1 MSESPRVLSPP
12 PPPGPPRPPALRQR
26 HGVETPEHV
35 ELQFELAGVGSRAA
49 AALLDTFL
57 LGVFQMLC
65 WLLLGLLVDL
75 QSAAGNWAFA
85 ILFLVFVFTFL
96 FIYYA
101 LFEGLNSGRT
111 PGKMALGI
119 RVVMD
124 SGRPVTL
131 SAAVVRNLLRLID
144 FWFPLAPLVPGML
157 FVFLSKSN
165 KRLGDLAAGTVVV
178 RDRPTEW
185 ALAVVSSPSVLQP
198 GLPGGTPPVEEI
210 EIGPP
215 ELSDDEFRLLD
226 RFLARMN
233 DLTPTVQV
241 RMLVELARRFETR
254 LPRRSA
260 DPQEYLV
267 AVFAEEQLRR
277 RSRFATRAGTGPGG
291 AGRTTVTA
299 ERFLARKRDAWE
311 QFRDV
316 ATRIER
322 AGVGALPP
330 AEIPAFAA
338 RYREVAADLARARTY
353 GVDPQIIE
361 YLERLV
367 SAGHNALYRAR
378 GRNRPP
384 VGRYLLG
391 EFPGAV
397 VASWRYVMVA
407 FLLFTVPAAVGYVM
421 LRERPELTEEIVPPT
436 MVSRAEQ
443 AAERQARGV
452 GYAQSPDEEL
462 PVIASLI
469 ITNNILVCFWAFT
482 GGLLAGLFTLWSL
495 VFNGLSLGM
504 GFGVFA
510 NHHAA
515 GYLGTFVV
523 GHGVLELTAIFISG
537 GAGFRLARALIAP
550 GDRTRKD
557 ALVLEG
563 MIAVRMIGAVICL
576 LGLAGT
582 IEGLLSASDAPAG
595 AKFLVG
601 GLSTVLLGLY
611 FGNGWRYLRSLRPA
625 EAGVSGLA
633 APA

>member
-1 MSESPRVLSPP
+1 M
-12 PPPGPPRPPALRQR
+12 
-26 HGVETPEHV
+26 

-49 AALLDTFL
+49 AAVLDTLL
-57 LGVFQMLC
+57 LGLFQVLGL
-65 WLLLGLLVDL
+65 LLLGLLIDV
-75 QSAAGNWAFA
+75 QSEAGNWAFA
-85 ILFLVFVFTFL
+85 ILFLVFGFTFL
-96 FIYYA
+96 FVYYT

-124 SGRPVTL
+124 SGRPVTFG
-131 SAAVVRNLLRLID
+131 AAVVRNLLRLID

-157 FVFLSKSN
+157 FVFLTKSN

-178 RDRPTEW
+178 RDHPTEW
-185 ALAVVSSPSVLQP
+185 ALAAVPSPTAP
-198 GLPGGTPPVEEI
+198 HARLPGGTAPSEEI
-210 EIGPP
+210 ETGPP

-254 LPRRSA
+254 VPRRST
-260 DPQEYLV
+260 DPQEYLL
-267 AVFAEEQLRR
+267 AVFAEEQMRR
-277 RSRFATRAGTGPGG
+277 RSRFATRAGAGPGG

-299 ERFLARKRDAWE
+299 ERFFARKRDAWE
-311 QFRDV
+311 QFRGV

-330 AEIPAFAA
+330 SEIPGFAA

-353 GVDPQIIE
+353 GVDPSIID

-384 VGRYLLG
+384 LGRYLLG

-407 FLLFTVPAAVGYVM
+407 FLLFAVPAAVGYVM

-443 AAERQARGV
+443 AAERQARGE
-452 GYAQSPDEEL
+452 GYAQSPNEEL

-469 ITNNILVCFWAFT
+469 ITNNIMVCFWAFS

-523 GHGVLELTAIFISG
+523 GHGFLELTAIFISG

-550 GDRTRKD
+550 GDRTRRD

-576 LGLAGT
+576 LALAGA
-582 IEGLLSASDAPAG
+582 IEGLLSASDAPAEYKYATG
-595 AKFLVG
+595 A
-601 GLSTVLLGLY
+601 LSAVLLTFY
-611 FGNGWRYLRSLRPA
+611 FANGWAYWHQSVPRDATLDRWGDPQLSA
-625 EAGVSGLA
+625 
-633 APA
+633 

>member
-1 MSESPRVLSPP
+1 M
-12 PPPGPPRPPALRQR
+12 
-26 HGVETPEHV
+26 
-35 ELQFELAGVGSRAA
+35 ELLFELAGVGSRAA
-49 AALLDTFL
+49 AALLDTLL
-57 LGVFQMLC
+57 LGIFQILG
-65 WLLLGLLVDL
+65 WLVLGLLVDL
-75 QSAAGNWAFA
+75 QSPAGNWAFA
-85 ILFLVFVFTFL
+85 IFFLVVVFTALFL
-96 FIYYA
+96 YYA

-111 PGKMALGI
+111 PGKIALGI

-131 SAAVVRNLLRLID
+131 SAAAVRNLLRLID

-157 FVFLSKSN
+157 FVFLTKSN

-178 RDRPTEW
+178 RDHPTEW
-185 ALAVVSSPSVLQP
+185 ALAAVTPVTPSPPQAPAAEDLE
-198 GLPGGTPPVEEI
+198 T
-210 EIGPP
+210 GPP
-215 ELSDDEFRLLD
+215 ELSDDEFKLLD
-226 RFLARMN
+226 RFLARRN
-233 DLTPTVQV
+233 DLVPEVQV

-254 LPRRSA
+254 VPRRSA
-260 DPQEYLV
+260 DPEQYLV
-267 AVFAEEQLRR
+267 ALFAEERR
-277 RSRFATRAGTGPGG
+277 RRGSRFATRAGAGPGG

-311 QFRDV
+311 QFRVV

-322 AGVGALPP
+322 AGVGALPA

-353 GVDPQIIE
+353 GVDPQVLD

-378 GRNRPP
+378 GRDRPP
-384 VGRYLLG
+384 LGRYLLG
-391 EFPGAV
+391 EFPAAV
-397 VASWRYVMVA
+397 VASWRYVLAA
-407 FLLFTVPAAVGYVM
+407 FLLFAIPAAVGYVM

-443 AAERQARGV
+443 AAERQARGE
-452 GYAQSPDEEL
+452 GYAQSADEQL

-469 ITNNILVCFWAFT
+469 ITNNIMVCFWAFT
-482 GGLLAGLFTLWSL
+482 GGLLAGLLTLWSL
-495 VFNGLSLGM
+495 VFNGLSIGM

-510 NHHAA
+510 NYRAA

-557 ALVLEG
+557 ALVVEG

-576 LGLAGT
+576 LALAGT
-582 IEGLLSASDAPAG
+582 IEGLLSASDAPA
-595 AKFLVG
+595 ALKFFVG
-601 GLSTVLLGLY
+601 GLSAVLLGLY
-611 FGNGWRYLRSLRPA
+611 FGNGWRYQGERSLPA
-625 EAGVSGLA
+625 AAA
-633 APA
+633 APSRRGPP

>member
-1 MSESPRVLSPP
+1 
-12 PPPGPPRPPALRQR
+12 
-26 HGVETPEHV
+26 
-35 ELQFELAGVGSRAA
+35 
-49 AALLDTFL
+49 
-57 LGVFQMLC
+57 MLC

-85 ILFLVFVFTFL
+85 IFFLVFVFTFL

-157 FVFLSKSN
+157 FVFLTKSN

-185 ALAVVSSPSVLQP
+185 ALAAVPSSVAPAP
-198 GLPGGTPPVEEI
+198 PRLPGATAPAEEI
-210 EIGPP
+210 ETGPP

-254 LPRRSA
+254 VPRRST
-260 DPQEYLV
+260 DPQQYLL

-277 RSRFATRAGTGPGG
+277 RSRFATRAGAGPGG

-311 QFRDV
+311 QFRAV

-330 AEIPAFAA
+330 SEIPAFAA

-353 GVDPQIIE
+353 GVDPQILD

-384 VGRYLLG
+384 LGRYLLG

-407 FLLFTVPAAVGYVM
+407 FLLFTVPAVVGYVM

-443 AAERQARGV
+443 AAERQARGE
-452 GYAQSPDEEL
+452 GYAQSPDKEL

-537 GAGFRLARALIAP
+537 GAGFRLAQALIAP

-595 AKFLVG
+595 VKFLVG

-611 FGNGWRYLRSLRPA
+611 FGNGWRYLRGGSGRGGAAGQRSLRPA
-625 EAGVSGLA
+625 EAGASSLPG
-633 APA
+633 PS

>member
-1 MSESPRVLSPP
+1 MADSSRVLPP
-12 PPPGPPRPPALRQR
+12 LPPPRPSDLRQR

-49 AALLDTFL
+49 AALLDTLL
-57 LGVFQMLC
+57 LGLFQILC
-65 WLLLGLLVDL
+65 WLVLGLLVDL
-75 QSAAGNWAFA
+75 QSTAGNWAVA
-85 ILFLVFVFTFL
+85 IFFLVFVFVFL
-96 FIYYA
+96 FLYYA

-131 SAAVVRNLLRLID
+131 GAAALRNLLRLID
-144 FWFPLAPLVPGML
+144 FWFPLAPLAPGML
-157 FVFLSKSN
+157 FVLLTKSN

-178 RDRPTEW
+178 RDHPTEW
-185 ALAVVSSPSVLQP
+185 ALPAVI
-198 GLPGGTPPVEEI
+198 TPPAPAAEDL

-215 ELSDDEFRLLD
+215 ELADDEFKLLD

-233 DLTPTVQV
+233 DLAPEVQV
-241 RMLVELARRFETR
+241 RMLVDLARRFETR
-254 LPRRSA
+254 MPRRSA
-260 DPQEYLV
+260 DPEQYLL
-267 AVFAEEQLRR
+267 ALFAAEQRRR
-277 RSRFATRAGTGPGG
+277 RSRFATRAGAGPGGLGRG

-299 ERFLARKRDAWE
+299 ERFVAHKRDAWE
-311 QFRDV
+311 QFRV
-316 ATRIER
+316 LATRIEH

-338 RYREVAADLARARTY
+338 HYREIAADLARARTY
-353 GVDPQIIE
+353 GVDPPLVD

-367 SAGHNALYRAR
+367 STGHNALYRAR
-378 GRNRPP
+378 GRGRPP
-384 VGRYLLG
+384 LGRYLLG

-397 VASWRYVMVA
+397 VASWRYVLA
-407 FLLFTVPAAVGYVM
+407 ALLLFAVPAAVGYVM
-421 LRERPELTEEIVPPT
+421 LRERPELAEEIVPPT

-443 AAERQARGV
+443 AAERQARGE

-462 PVIASLI
+462 PVIASAI
-469 ITNNILVCFWAFT
+469 ITNNILVCLWAFT

-495 VFNGLSLGM
+495 VFNGLLLGM

-510 NHHAA
+510 NYRAA

-523 GHGVLELTAIFISG
+523 GHGILELTAIFISG

-557 ALVLEG
+557 ALVMEG

-576 LGLAGT
+576 LALAGT
-582 IEGLLSASDAPAG
+582 IEGLLSASDAPA
-595 AKFLVG
+595 AVKVLVG
-601 GLSTVLLGLY
+601 GLSVVLLGLY
-611 FGNGWRYLRSLRPA
+611 FGNGSRYLRDRLPP
-625 EAGVSGLA
+625 LA
-633 APA
+633 APAAAPGPRGPV